1 VRAGDWSLILFTLL
15 TKTVVGAFVALAVVH
30 WRMSR
35 AGERKAA
42 DGLARRSL
50 PLLGCL
56 LVLAAMTSLAHLGNP
71 LRASYSLDNL
81 ATSWLSRE
89 VLLVCLV
96 AGCGAI
102 LGLML
107 WRSWGSRSLRCVLAA
122 LTAAFGLA
130 LIFAM
135 SRVYM
140 LATVP
145 PWDRF
150 ATPLAFFST
159 TALLGV
165 LTVTALLATFG
176 RETGSDV
183 VRRLLCQLPLALLG
197 LLGLRL
203 VSILVA
209 ALPVAGEPVSSPAL
223 WAPALQAALLVIAAV
238 VLWAAR
244 GRARSP
250 TFLVVLAILL
260 VSGAEL
266 LGTVLFFASYW
277 RVGV

>member
-1 VRAGDWSLILFTLL
+1 MRVDDWSLILFTLL
-15 TKTVVGAFVALAVVH
+15 TKTVVGAFVTLAIVH

-35 AGERKAA
+35 AGERETA
-42 DGLARRSL
+42 DGLASRSL
-50 PLLGCL
+50 PVLACL
-56 LVLAAMTSLAHLGNP
+56 LALAVMVSLTHLGSP
-71 LRASYSLDNL
+71 SRALYSLDNL
-81 ATSWLSRE
+81 AASWLSRE
-89 VLLVCLV
+89 VLVVCLV
-96 AGCGAI
+96 AGCGAV

-107 WRSWGSRSLRCVLAA
+107 WRSWGSRSLRRVLAA

-165 LTVTALLATFG
+165 LTVTAMVVIIVRVTA
-176 RETGSDV
+176 SDA
-183 VRRLLCQLPLALLG
+183 VRRLLHRLTLVVLG

-203 VSILVA
+203 VTILIT
-209 ALPVAGEPVSSPAL
+209 ALPVAGAPVPGPAP
-223 WAPALQAALLVIAAV
+223 WVPALQGALVVIAAV
-238 VLWAAR
+238 TLWAAR

-250 TFLVVLAILL
+250 TFLVFLAILL

-277 RVGV
+277 RLGI

>member
-15 TKTVVGAFVALAVVH
+15 TKTVVGAFVTLAIVH

-35 AGERKAA
+35 AGERETA
-42 DGLARRSL
+42 DGLASRSL
-50 PLLGCL
+50 PLLGSL
-56 LVLAAMTSLAHLGNP
+56 LALAVLFSLAHLGNP
-71 LRASYSLDNL
+71 LRAGYAFGNL

-96 AGCGAI
+96 AGCGVM

-107 WRSWGSRSLRCVLAA
+107 CRSWGSRSLRRVLVA

-176 RETGSDV
+176 RETESDV
-183 VRRLLCQLPLALLG
+183 VRRLVHRLTMVVLVV
-197 LLGLRL
+197 LGLRL

-209 ALPVAGEPVSSPAL
+209 ALPVAGEPVSSSVP
-223 WAPALQAALLVIAAV
+223 WAPTLQAALLVIAAV

-266 LGTVLFFASYW
+266 LGSVLFFASYW

>member
-1 VRAGDWSLILFTLL
+1 MRVDDWSLILFTLL
-15 TKTVVGAFVALAVVH
+15 TKTVVGAFVTLAIVH

-35 AGERKAA
+35 AGERETA

-50 PLLGCL
+50 PLLGSL
-56 LVLAAMTSLAHLGNP
+56 LVLAVLVSLAHLPNP
-71 LRASYSLDNL
+71 LRAGYAFGNL

-96 AGCGAI
+96 AGSGAV

-107 WRSWGSRSLRCVLAA
+107 WRSWGSGSVRRTLAA
-122 LTAAFGLA
+122 LTGALGLA

-145 PWDRF
+145 PWDRL

-165 LTVTALLATFG
+165 LTITALFSTFG
-176 RETGSDV
+176 RETESDG
-183 VRRLLCQLPLALLG
+183 VRRLLCQLPLVLLG

-203 VSILVA
+203 ASILVA
-209 ALPVAGEPVSSPAL
+209 ALPVADERVSSPAP

-244 GRARSP
+244 GRARSS
-250 TFLVVLAILL
+250 TFLVVLATLL

-266 LGTVLFFASYW
+266 LASVLFFTSYW
-277 RVGV
+277 RIGV

>member
-1 VRAGDWSLILFTLL
+1 VRVDDWSLILFTLL
-15 TKTVVGAFVALAVVH
+15 TKTVVGAFVTLAIVH

-35 AGERKAA
+35 AGERETA

-50 PLLGCL
+50 PLLGSL
-56 LVLAAMTSLAHLGNP
+56 LVLAVLVSLAHLGNP
-71 LRASYSLDNL
+71 LRAGYAFGNL
-81 ATSWLSRE
+81 ASSWLSRE

-96 AGCGAI
+96 AGCGAV

-107 WRSWGSRSLRCVLAA
+107 WTSWGPGSLRRTLAA
-122 LTAAFGLA
+122 LTGVLGLA

-145 PWDRF
+145 PWDRL

-165 LTVTALLATFG
+165 LTVTALVATFG
-176 RETGSDV
+176 GASASEG
-183 VRRLLCQLPLALLG
+183 VRRLLHLLSLFLLG
-197 LLGLRL
+197 LIGLRL
-203 VSILVA
+203 VTILVA
-209 ALPVAGEPVSSPAL
+209 ALPVAGEPVSSPVP
-223 WAPALQAALLVIAAV
+223 WAPTLQAVLLVIAAV
-238 VLWAAR
+238 VLWSAK
-244 GRARSP
+244 GRERNPS
-250 TFLVVLAILL
+250 FLGVLATLL
-260 VSGAEL
+260 VGGAEL
-266 LGTVLFFASYW
+266 LGSVLFFASYW

>member
-1 VRAGDWSLILFTLL
+1 VRVDDWSLILFTLL
-15 TKTVVGAFVALAVVH
+15 TKTVVGAFVTLAIVH
-30 WRMSR
+30 WRMIR
-35 AGERKAA
+35 AGERETA
-42 DGLARRSL
+42 DGFARRSL

-56 LVLAAMTSLAHLGNP
+56 LVLAAMASLAHLGNP
-71 LRASYSLDNL
+71 LRALYSLDNL

-96 AGCGAI
+96 AGCGAL

-107 WRSWGSRSLRCVLAA
+107 WRSWGSGSVRRTLAVLTGV
-122 LTAAFGLA
+122 LGLA

-145 PWDRF
+145 PWDRL

-165 LTVTALLATFG
+165 LTVTALLVTFG
-176 RETGSDV
+176 RDPGSDV
-183 VRRLLCQLPLALLG
+183 VRRLLCQLPLVLLG

-209 ALPVAGEPVSSPAL
+209 ALPVAGEPVASPVP
-223 WAPALQAALLVIAAV
+223 WAPTLQAALLLIAAV
-238 VLWAAR
+238 FLWAAR
-244 GRARSP
+244 GRARSS
-250 TFLVVLAILL
+250 TFLVVLATLL

-266 LGTVLFFASYW
+266 LGSVLFFASYW